1 MTGDR
6 DAFQLAGERVSIL
19 YTRRGATDVVRVTPE
34 YIQETYGVSP
44 ERLIDIKGLMGD
56 ASDNLPGI
64 PGIGE
69 KTAIRLISRYGT
81 LENALAEGAKQEKG
95 KLQERLIQ
103 GRG

>member
-1 MTGDR
+1 MLVTGDR

-69 KTAIRLISRYGT
+69 KTAIRLISRYARWKT
-81 LENALAEGAKQEKG
+81 RWRKARSRKKASC
-95 KLQERLIQ
+95 RSD
-103 GRG
+103 